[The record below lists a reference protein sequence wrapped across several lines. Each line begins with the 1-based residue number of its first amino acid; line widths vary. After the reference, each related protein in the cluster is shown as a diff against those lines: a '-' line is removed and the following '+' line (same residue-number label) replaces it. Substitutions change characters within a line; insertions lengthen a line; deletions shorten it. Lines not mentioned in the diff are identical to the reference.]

1 MHAMLLNDDGPI
13 AGGRGIW
20 RFPKKLAEPQLRVE
34 KDTSTLCHGWHMEYC
49 NSRNSYY
56 EEK

>member
-1 MHAMLLNDDGPI
+1 MLLNDDGPI